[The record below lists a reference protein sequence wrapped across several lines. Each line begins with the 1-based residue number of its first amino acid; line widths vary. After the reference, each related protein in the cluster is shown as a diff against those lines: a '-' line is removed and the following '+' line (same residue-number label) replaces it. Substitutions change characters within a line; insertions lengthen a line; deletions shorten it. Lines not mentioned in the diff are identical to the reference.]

1 MAKIIVPRDLLEQLR
16 QEITQHGTA
25 IITDESDGEEY
36 LVQPAGGFIEPEDD
50 DELAIVLDAARESDA
65 PLLTSAEA
73 REYLR
78 RLREER

>member
-36 LVQPAGGFIEPEDD
+36 LVQPA
-50 DELAIVLDAARESDA
+50 VLRV
-65 PLLTSAEA
+65 T
-73 REYLR
+73 
-78 RLREER
+78 